1 MFELGIL
8 GIFVALL
15 WIGWEMHR
23 IAQLAINFARGYEDA
38 LMGKY
43 VRPTSE

>member
-15 WIGWEMHR
+15 WIGWELHR
-23 IAQLAINFARGYEDA
+23 LSQIVTNFMRGWEDA
-38 LMGKY
+38 IARRQVEEGN
-43 VRPTSE
+43 